1 MWKHYSEE
9 ASISSW
15 QGFVQ
20 FQARFEASRNWVFR
34 GQADWEWPLKTTLE
48 RVAESYALQFTDL
61 PKIEQG
67 LVRKFQRHYHHF
79 STDRPKE
86 DDYVE
91 WLSIMQHHGSP
102 TRMLDFTY
110 SIYVALFF
118 AVVDSKVG
126 KESALWCVDSDW
138 LHDKYKKTTTTPYVK
153 RLQDDVAA
161 HYLDINKIVLN
172 DRIRFVYCA
181 NPFRMN
187 QRLTVQQG
195 AFLLPLDITVPFME
209 NLERTLSET
218 SEISKVMKV
227 KLVLHEQ
234 FLNEALVNL
243 HHMNVTRA
251 ALFPGLDG
259 FAGYLKMLTKFPNA
273 IHTNTDRYL

>member
-34 GQADWEWPLKTTLE
+34 G
-48 RVAESYALQFTDL
+48 
-61 PKIEQG
+61 
-67 LVRKFQRHYHHF
+67 
-79 STDRPKE
+79 
-86 DDYVE
+86 
-91 WLSIMQHHGSP
+91 
-102 TRMLDFTY
+102 
-110 SIYVALFF
+110 
-118 AVVDSKVG
+118 
-126 KESALWCVDSDW
+126 
-138 LHDKYKKTTTTPYVK
+138 
-153 RLQDDVAA
+153 
-161 HYLDINKIVLN
+161 
-172 DRIRFVYCA
+172 A